1 MISFPATNVA
11 GNDIISEPYNFFILV
26 SKIATCHIS
35 GLIPKFLI
43 KCRFQASRSVEPSV
57 GRRSSSVPSFTLHQ
71 IPIYKAICIGI
82 LADIRRSLG
91 NRFHPHHRPRFCSRC
106 CYNQQHMTHTTK
118 SNAIIFFIAFNLL
131 FILLFFYL
139 FRVATPNKDSQYFVL
154 IIHISC
160 NFYIYVRIISYR
172 KRICS
177 ILGNFNFLVKRSIL
191 TFQIMESPILI
202 YQAKIHIC

>member
-1 MISFPATNVA
+1 MLFREFFNHAALYNRMAVLFIAKSTAILKFYCFP
-11 GNDIISEPYNFFILV
+11 L
-26 SKIATCHIS
+26 
-35 GLIPKFLI
+35 L
-43 KCRFQASRSVEPSV
+43 
-57 GRRSSSVPSFTLHQ
+57 
-71 IPIYKAICIGI
+71 
-82 LADIRRSLG
+82 
-91 NRFHPHHRPRFCSRC
+91 
-106 CYNQQHMTHTTK
+106 HMTHTTK

>member
-1 MISFPATNVA
+1 MFQVSPFIRFPYTRLFVLGYLRTFAALLVTVSTRIIDLGSAADAVTIS
-11 GNDIISEPYNFFILV
+11 IL
-26 SKIATCHIS
+26 
-35 GLIPKFLI
+35 
-43 KCRFQASRSVEPSV
+43 
-57 GRRSSSVPSFTLHQ
+57 
-71 IPIYKAICIGI
+71 
-82 LADIRRSLG
+82 
-91 NRFHPHHRPRFCSRC
+91 
-106 CYNQQHMTHTTK
+106 HMTHTTK
-118 SNAIIFFIAFNLL
+118 SNAIIFFLAFNLL

>member
-1 MISFPATNVA
+1 MWIHRIHITALINMIFCNLHTS
-11 GNDIISEPYNFFILV
+11 ISIL
-26 SKIATCHIS
+26 
-35 GLIPKFLI
+35 
-43 KCRFQASRSVEPSV
+43 
-57 GRRSSSVPSFTLHQ
+57 
-71 IPIYKAICIGI
+71 
-82 LADIRRSLG
+82 
-91 NRFHPHHRPRFCSRC
+91 
-106 CYNQQHMTHTTK
+106 HMTHTTK

-177 ILGNFNFLVKRSIL
+177 ILGNFNFLVKSSIL

>member
-11 GNDIISEPYNFFILV
+11 GNDIISEPYNFFILL

-43 KCRFQASRSVEPSV
+43 KRRFQASRSVEPSV

-71 IPIYKAICIGI
+71 IPIYKAICIGV

-91 NRFHPHHRPRFCSRC
+91 DRFHPHHRPGSAADAVTISIL
-106 CYNQQHMTHTTK
+106 HMTHTTK

-131 FILLFFYL
+131 FILLFFIFSEWPL
-139 FRVATPNKDSQYFVL
+139 
-154 IIHISC
+154 
-160 NFYIYVRIISYR
+160 
-172 KRICS
+172 
-177 ILGNFNFLVKRSIL
+177 
-191 TFQIMESPILI
+191 
-202 YQAKIHIC
+202 

>member
-71 IPIYKAICIGI
+71 IPIYKA
-82 LADIRRSLG
+82 
-91 NRFHPHHRPRFCSRC
+91 
-106 CYNQQHMTHTTK
+106 K